1 MEVEG
6 PIVET
11 FPPPGH
17 QLLFG
22 ALPLKDIGGGTVEAI
37 PFDAAQDCRHLLRQF
52 MKRAWRRPVTEAD
65 IDPYVRL
72 AAKSMDAGLSFTDA
86 QITAYSAVLCAPAF
100 VTLEEKPGALDAA
113 AMANRLSYF
122 LWNTEPDARLRKVAA
137 DKATTRSDVLVAETE
152 RLLRDPK
159 SKQFVDAFLDYWLDL
174 RKAAIV
180 SPDEILYVDYYLDD
194 LLVESA
200 VDEARVCFSDMI
212 TRNRPAR
219 ELVQADY
226 VHVNGRLAT
235 LYGIPDVQ
243 GAAFRRVQLPSD
255 SVRGGFLTMAGVL
268 KVTANGTTTSPI
280 VRGAWVTERIMG
292 VPVPP
297 PPKAVPAV
305 EPDIRGATTIRA
317 QLAKHTSEA
326 ACRDCHIKIDPPG
339 FALEAFD
346 VFGGFR
352 ENYRALGP
360 GKPIKGYGPNGQPFT
375 FHAGMK
381 IDPSGVLLNGRKF
394 ADIRE
399 LKASLATN
407 ERQLAR
413 NLVNQLVVFATG
425 APVRFGD
432 RKEVESILDRA
443 KPTHY
448 GVKSL
453 IYGLIQSRLFRY
465 K

>member
-1 MEVEG
+1 
-6 PIVET
+6 
-11 FPPPGH
+11 
-17 QLLFG
+17 
-22 ALPLKDIGGGTVEAI
+22 
-37 PFDAAQDCRHLLRQF
+37 
-52 MKRAWRRPVTEAD
+52 
-65 IDPYVRL
+65 
-72 AAKSMDAGLSFTDA
+72 
-86 QITAYSAVLCAPAF
+86 
-100 VTLEEKPGALDAA
+100 
-113 AMANRLSYF
+113 
-122 LWNTEPDARLRKVAA
+122 
-137 DKATTRSDVLVAETE
+137 
-152 RLLRDPK
+152 
-159 SKQFVDAFLDYWLDL
+159 
-174 RKAAIV
+174 
-180 SPDEILYVDYYLDD
+180 
-194 LLVESA
+194 
-200 VDEARVCFSDMI
+200 
-212 TRNRPAR
+212 
-219 ELVQADY
+219 
-226 VHVNGRLAT
+226 
-235 LYGIPDVQ
+235 
-243 GAAFRRVQLPSD
+243 
-255 SVRGGFLTMAGVL
+255 MAGVL

-292 VPVPP
+292 IPVPP

-381 IDPSGVLLNGRKF
+381 IDPSGVLLDGRKF

-399 LKASLATN
+399 LKARLATN

-413 NLVNQLVVFATG
+413 NLLNQLVVFATG

-453 IYGLIQSRLFRY
+453 IHGLIQSRLFRH